1 MFTQFKP
8 STIAFIVPLLA
19 AVLLPIAA
27 HASPQ
32 CTREPKSA
40 WLSEAAMK
48 EKIATMGYHDIKV
61 FKTSG
66 NCYEIY
72 GRDAQGHKAEIYF
85 NPVNGSIV
93 ESNVD

>member
-8 STIAFIVPLLA
+8 STLAFIVPLA
-19 AVLLPIAA
+19 ATILLPVAA
-27 HASPQ
+27 YASPQ
-32 CTREPKSA
+32 CTKEPKSA

-66 NCYEIY
+66 SCYEIY
-72 GRDAQGHKAEIYF
+72 GRDAQGHKTEVYF
-85 NPVNGSIV
+85 NPVDGSVV